1 MKLKLSTTSRAIAV
15 VFAGMIASAP
25 AFADKPSGAG
35 GGSGKGHSQARNDE
49 VREHRFERDNRVVDR
64 DNRVVVDRDDV
75 RILRNDRVVTS
86 DCPPGLAKKHNGCM
100 PPGQAKKLGY
110 SVGQPLPAGVVTSA
124 VPADILRQLGTP
136 PVGQRYVRV
145 GDDILLLSS
154 GTAVS

>member
-35 GGSGKGHSQARNDE
+35 GGSGKGHSQARNDD

-86 DCPPGLAKKHNGCM
+86 DCPPG
-100 PPGQAKKLGY
+100 QAKKSGY

-124 VPADILRQLGTP
+124 VPADILRQLGTL

-154 GTAVS
+154 GTSAVIDVIRHLGRS